1 MYNNPGNIRCNR
13 ELKGVVDC
21 NAKGFSIFE
30 SENAGIKAIHSLLK
44 VYFNKYGLNTIT
56 KIISRYAPST
66 ENQTRIYIDFVAQ
79 KSGYGKNQILEIPD
93 LKYLLKSL
101 IKMESGKDY
110 TNEKLFEAIGE
121 QPPPIIIPE
130 KKNYLL
136 IISLGFIFAS
146 LFLKK

>member
-13 ELKGVVDC
+13 ELRGVVDC
-21 NAKGFSIFE
+21 NKNGFSIFE

-56 KIISRYAPST
+56 KIISRYAPSS
-66 ENQTRIYIDFVAQ
+66 ENQTGRYIDFVAQ

-121 QPPPIIIPE
+121 QPSPIIIPE

-136 IISLGFIFAS
+136 IVSLGFIFAS
-146 LFLKK
+146 LFFRK

>member
-13 ELKGVVDC
+13 ELRGVVDC
-21 NAKGFSIFE
+21 NKNGFSIFE

-56 KIISRYAPST
+56 KIISRYAPSS
-66 ENQTRIYIDFVAQ
+66 ENQTGRYIDFVAQ

-121 QPPPIIIPE
+121 QPSPIIIPE

-136 IISLGFIFAS
+136 IVSLGFIFAS
-146 LFLKK
+146 LFLRK

>member
-44 VYFNKYGLNTIT
+44 VYYNKYGLNTIS
-56 KIISRYAPST
+56 KIISRYAPSS
-66 ENQTRIYIDFVAQ
+66 ENQTGIYIDFVAQ

-121 QPPPIIIPE
+121 VTPEPE
-130 KKNYLL
+130 KKNNLL
-136 IISLGFIFAS
+136 FISLGFIFAS
-146 LFLKK
+146 FLFRK

>member
-44 VYFNKYGLNTIT
+44 VYYNKYGLNTIS
-56 KIISRYAPST
+56 KIISRYAPSN
-66 ENQTRIYIDFVAQ
+66 ENQTGIYIDFVAQ

-93 LKYLLKSL
+93 LKFLLKSL

-121 QPPPIIIPE
+121 QTTPIPE
-130 KKNYLL
+130 KKNNLL

-146 LFLKK
+146 LFLRK

>member
-44 VYFNKYGLNTIT
+44 VYYNKYGLNTIS

-66 ENQTRIYIDFVAQ
+66 ENQTGIYIDFVAQ
-79 KSGYGKNQILEIPD
+79 KSGFGKNQILEIPD
-93 LKYLLKSL
+93 LKYLIKSL
-101 IKMESGKDY
+101 IKMESGKNY

-121 QPPPIIIPE
+121 QPTPIILPE

-136 IISLGFIFAS
+136 IVSLGFIFAS

>member
-44 VYFNKYGLNTIT
+44 VYYNKYGLNTIS

-66 ENQTRIYIDFVAQ
+66 ENQTGIYIDFVAQ
-79 KSGYGKNQILEIPD
+79 KSGFGKNQILEIPD
-93 LKYLLKSL
+93 LKYLIKSL
-101 IKMESGKDY
+101 IKMESDKDY

-121 QPPPIIIPE
+121 QPTPIILPE

-136 IISLGFIFAS
+136 IVSLGFIFAS